1 MFANLDGW
9 EGIAIQRL
17 TFAKTDHAK
26 MEEFVRTMRMPTFV
40 NVLKDTVVTTASI
53 TERYAIGTLAN
64 MVVLVSVVQVD
75 TMATLV
81 FALQE
86 QLEIIVRK
94 IPETNV
100 PIVHAKM
107 EHNVLTVS
115 EILIVIVRLN
125 LEVKTVKS
133 MTSHRQVE

>member
-1 MFANLDGW
+1 MDGW

-17 TFAKTDHAK
+17 TFAKIGPAK
-26 MEEFVRTMRMPTFV
+26 MEEFVPTMRMPTFV
-40 NVLKDTVVTTASI
+40 NVLKDTVVIIASI

-64 MVVLVSVVQVD
+64 MVVLVSVAQVD

-86 QLEIIVRK
+86 QLETIVRK

-100 PIVHAKM
+100 RIVHAKM

-115 EILIVIVRLN
+115 EILIVIVKLN